1 MKKFLN
7 SFAGFLPL
15 GVLWLSPLLAG
26 LFAVL
31 YGALDGAAWVALF
44 EHPQLWPALALSI
57 GTGTLSLII
66 SALLAFWIVAGL
78 YGGKLW
84 ADCSSLM
91 GGFLSLPHLAFAIG
105 LGFLITPSGFIARI
119 IGSLAGWSVPPQLVT
134 TQDPYGLSLVA
145 VLVLKEV
152 PFLIWLIS
160 ALLARPDISQ
170 TLNGHF
176 RVSQS
181 LGHGSASVW
190 LRVFIP
196 QILPRLKWPL
206 LIVWFYGASV
216 VDVALA
222 IGPTQPPP
230 LSVIIW
236 SDLNNAD
243 PAFNARGTAGALF
256 LTAALIGLALVWLV
270 LKKIFLPTIWKFFT
284 RGPSRRRTPT
294 ITSGLLLLFFCAVYA
309 MVFVVLCVMSIG
321 TLWPYPNLFPTEVRW
336 TAWQQF
342 VMSPAPLLNSLS
354 LAFASTLA
362 ALGLAVFWLE
372 TVPEKLD
379 AALLVF
385 AIMAIALPSLLLA
398 DGQYLAFLR
407 FGLNGTWLGVFLAHL
422 TPVFAYVFIVLKG
435 PYRAF
440 DPRYRAVSLGLNADP
455 LRFWS
460 AVKLGMMKPALA
472 AAAAVG
478 IGVSIA
484 QYVPTQLI
492 ASGRLTTLP
501 IEAVT
506 LASGGSRPLMAVFA
520 LMLAVVP
527 ALAFLVAARI
537 GRKPL

>member
-1 MKKFLN
+1 MRAWLN

-26 LFAVL
+26 LLAVL
-31 YGALDGAAWVALF
+31 YGALDGEAWLTLF
-44 EHPQLWPALALSI
+44 EHPQLWPALALSL
-57 GTGTLSLII
+57 GTGTLSLIL

-84 ADCSSLM
+84 ADSSSLM

-105 LGFLITPSGFIARI
+105 LGFLITPSGLIARV
-119 IGSLAGWSVPPQLVT
+119 IGSIAGWAVPPQWVT

-160 ALLARPDISQ
+160 SLLARPDISQ
-170 TLNGHF
+170 ALKGHF
-176 RVSQS
+176 RVAQS
-181 LGHGSASVW
+181 LGHGGASIW

-256 LTAALIGLALVWLV
+256 LTATLTGLALVWMV
-270 LKKIFLPTIWKFFT
+270 LKKISLPSIWRFFT

-309 MVFVVLCVMSIG
+309 MVLVVLCVMSIG
-321 TLWPYPNLFPTEVRW
+321 ILWPYPNLFPTEVRW

-354 LAFASTLA
+354 LALASTLA

-385 AIMAIALPSLLLA
+385 AVMAIALPSLLLA

-407 FGLNGTWLGVFLAHL
+407 LGLNGTWPGVFLAHL
-422 TPVFAYVFIVLKG
+422 TQVFAYVFIVLKG

-440 DPRYRAVSLGLNADP
+440 DPRYRAVSLGLNADNY
-455 LRFWS
+455 RFLWV
-460 AVKLGMMKPALA
+460 VKLAMLKPALA

-492 ASGRLTTLP
+492 GSGRLTTLP
-501 IEAVT
+501 VEAVT

-527 ALAFLVAARI
+527 ALAFIAAARF
-537 GRKPL
+537 GRRPL

>member
-1 MKKFLN
+1 MKH
-7 SFAGFLPL
+7 P
-15 GVLWLSPLLAG
+15 
-26 LFAVL
+26 
-31 YGALDGAAWVALF
+31 F

-84 ADCSSLM
+84 AGSSGLM

-105 LGFLITPSGFIARI
+105 LGFLITPSGFIARV
-119 IGSLAGWSVPPQLVT
+119 IGPIAGWAVPPQWVT

-170 TLNGHF
+170 TLKGHF

-256 LTAALIGLALVWLV
+256 LTAALVGLALVWLV
-270 LKKIFLPTIWKFFT
+270 LKKIFLPSIWKFFT

-294 ITSGLLLLFFCAVYA
+294 ITSRPAAAFLLCGLRHGFCDPVCHVHRHPVA
-309 MVFVVLCVMSIG
+309 LSKS
-321 TLWPYPNLFPTEVRW
+321 FPTEVRW
-336 TAWQQF
+336 SAWQQF

-354 LAFASTLA
+354 LALASTLA

-385 AIMAIALPSLLLA
+385 AIVALALPSLLIA

-407 FGLNGTWLGVFLAHL
+407 LGLNGTWLGVFLAHL

-460 AVKLGMMKPALA
+460 TV
-472 AAAAVG
+472 
-478 IGVSIA
+478 
-484 QYVPTQLI
+484 
-492 ASGRLTTLP
+492 
-501 IEAVT
+501 
-506 LASGGSRPLMAVFA
+506 
-520 LMLAVVP
+520 
-527 ALAFLVAARI
+527 
-537 GRKPL
+537 

>member
-1 MKKFLN
+1 MKNFLN

-15 GVLWLSPLLAG
+15 GVLWLGPLAAG
-26 LFAVL
+26 LVAVL
-31 YGALDGAAWVALF
+31 YGALDEAAWLALF
-44 EHPQLWPALALSI
+44 SHPQLWPGLALSI
-57 GTGTLSLII
+57 GTGTLSLVV
-66 SALLAFWIVAGL
+66 SVLLAFWIVAGL
-78 YGGKLW
+78 YSGKLW
-84 ADCSSLM
+84 PGISGLM

-105 LGFLITPSGFIARI
+105 LGFLITPSGLLARVIGFIA
-119 IGSLAGWSVPPQLVT
+119 GWAVPPQWVT

-160 ALLARPDISQ
+160 AQLARPDVSQ
-170 TLNGHF
+170 MLNGHF

-181 LGHGSASVW
+181 LGHGGASVW

-230 LSVIIW
+230 LSIIIW
-236 SDLNNAD
+236 YDLNNAD

-256 LTAALIGLALVWLV
+256 LTAALGCLV
-270 LKKIFLPTIWKFFT
+270 LAFMLLKKTVLPSIWRFLT
-284 RGPSRRRTPT
+284 RGPSRRRTPR
-294 ITSGLLLLFFCAVYA
+294 ITSGVLLLFFCAVYA
-309 MVFVVLCVMSIG
+309 LVFAILCVMSIG
-321 TLWPYPNLFPTEVRW
+321 TLWPYPNLFPSELRLS
-336 TAWQQF
+336 AWYQF
-342 VMSPAPLLNSLS
+342 IMSPAPLLNSLS
-354 LAFASTLA
+354 LAIASTVA
-362 ALGLAVFWLE
+362 ALALAVFWLE

-379 AALLVF
+379 AFLLACGIAAL
-385 AIMAIALPSLLLA
+385 ALPSLLIA

-407 FGLNGTWLGVFLAHL
+407 LGLNGTWLGVFLAHL

-440 DPRYRAVSLGLNADP
+440 DPRYRAVALGLNADNY
-455 LRFWS
+455 RFWS
-460 AVKLGMMKPALA
+460 VVKLAMMKPALA

-492 ASGRLTTLP
+492 AAGRLTTLP

-527 ALAFLVAARI
+527 AFAFIIAARL

>member
-15 GVLWLSPLLAG
+15 GVLWLTPLVAG

-31 YGALDGAAWVALF
+31 YGALDEAAWLALF

-84 ADCSSLM
+84 PGSSGLM

-105 LGFLITPSGFIARI
+105 FGFLITPSGLLARV
-119 IGSLAGWSVPPQLVT
+119 IGSVAGWAVPPHWVT
-134 TQDPYGLSLVA
+134 TQDPFGFSLVA

-160 ALLARPDISQ
+160 AQLARPDVSQ
-170 TLNGHF
+170 MLKGHF

-206 LIVWFYGASV
+206 LIVWFYAASV
-216 VDVALA
+216 VDVTLV

-230 LSVIIW
+230 LSLIIW

-243 PAFNARGTAGALF
+243 PAVNARGTAGALF
-256 LTAALIGLALVWLV
+256 LTSALVCVVMVYLL
-270 LKKIFLPTIWKFFT
+270 LKKFILPSIWKFFT
-284 RGPSRRRTPT
+284 RGPSRRRTPR
-294 ITSGLLLLFFCAVYA
+294 ITSSALLFFFCAVYA
-309 MVFVVLCVMSIG
+309 LVFAILCVMSVG
-321 TLWPYPNLFPTEVRW
+321 TLWPYPNLFPSELRW
-336 TAWQQF
+336 SAWYQF
-342 VMSPAPLLNSLS
+342 LMSPAPLLNSLS
-354 LAFASTLA
+354 LAIVSTATALA
-362 ALGLAVFWLE
+362 LAVFWLE

-379 AALLVF
+379 AALLACGTV
-385 AIMAIALPSLLLA
+385 ALALPSLLIA

-407 FGLNGTWLGVFLAHL
+407 LGLNGTWFGVFLAHL

-440 DPRYRAVSLGLNADP
+440 DPRYRAVALGLNADNY
-455 LRFWS
+455 RFWS
-460 AVKLGMMKPALA
+460 VVKLAMMKPTLA

-527 ALAFLVAARI
+527 ALAFIAAARI

>member
-15 GVLWLSPLLAG
+15 GVLWLAPLFAG
-26 LFAVL
+26 LIAVL
-31 YGALDGAAWVALF
+31 YGALDGEAWLTLF

-84 ADCSSLM
+84 ADSSGLM

-105 LGFLITPSGFIARI
+105 FGFLITPSGLLARV
-119 IGSLAGWSVPPQLVT
+119 IGSIAGWAVPPQWVT
-134 TQDPYGLSLVA
+134 TQDPLGLSLIA

-170 TLNGHF
+170 MLKGHF

-181 LGHGSASVW
+181 LGHGGASVW

-256 LTAALIGLALVWLV
+256 LTAALVGLVLVWHGSEENFPSLD
-270 LKKIFLPTIWKFFT
+270 LEIFYPRAFAPADTEDHL
-284 RGPSRRRTPT
+284 GP
-294 ITSGLLLLFFCAVYA
+294 LLFFFCAIYA

-321 TLWPYPNLFPTEVRW
+321 TLWPYPNLFPTEFRW

-342 VMSPAPLLNSLS
+342 IMSPAPLLNSLS
-354 LAFASTLA
+354 LALASTLA
-362 ALGLAVFWLE
+362 ALGLRFSGWRQCRRSS
-372 TVPEKLD
+372 TPPCW
-379 AALLVF
+379 F
-385 AIMAIALPSLLLA
+385 SLSWRSRSVA
-398 DGQYLAFLR
+398 
-407 FGLNGTWLGVFLAHL
+407 
-422 TPVFAYVFIVLKG
+422 
-435 PYRAF
+435 PYCR
-440 DPRYRAVSLGLNADP
+440 RAVSRLSAFRPERHLAWGFPRPSHAGFRLCLHCAERAVPGL
-455 LRFWS
+455 
-460 AVKLGMMKPALA
+460 
-472 AAAAVG
+472 
-478 IGVSIA
+478 
-484 QYVPTQLI
+484 
-492 ASGRLTTLP
+492 
-501 IEAVT
+501 
-506 LASGGSRPLMAVFA
+506 
-520 LMLAVVP
+520 
-527 ALAFLVAARI
+527 
-537 GRKPL
+537 